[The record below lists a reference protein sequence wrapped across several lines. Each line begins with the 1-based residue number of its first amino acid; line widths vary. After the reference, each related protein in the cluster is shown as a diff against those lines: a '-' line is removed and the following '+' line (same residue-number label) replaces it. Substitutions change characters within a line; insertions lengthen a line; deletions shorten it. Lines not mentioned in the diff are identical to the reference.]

1 MGIYNPPSLGSLNY
15 QYPGGILRPA
25 QQRLQDRVSLL
36 DFGADPKGVED
47 STPAMV
53 KAATAAAAI
62 NGFVFLWVPAG
73 IYNITSA
80 AIPLYQELVIVGSGE
95 SSVLLG
101 TLANSAIL
109 DITLKRNGVNGLLI
123 DGLMFDAI
131 VGLAGIIPWRVT
143 G

>member
-1 MGIYNPPSLGSLNY
+1 MGIYNPPSLASLNY

-25 QQRLQDRVSLL
+25 QQRFQDRVSLL
-36 DFGADPKGVED
+36 DFGADPTGVED

-62 NGFVFLWVPAG
+62 KGFVFLWVPPG
-73 IYNITSA
+73 IFNITSA
-80 AIPLYQELVIVGSGE
+80 AIPLYGELVIVGSGE

-109 DITLKRNGVNGLLI
+109 DITLQRNGVNGLLI
-123 DGLMFDAI
+123 DGLLFDAI